1 MSIGVPAV
9 PLKWRKYLAL
19 VDFCFI
25 SADELAADIRRY
37 RIGKVRRLIGDL
49 RSDLRADLQRDR
61 RSFYVV
67 KLVPVDL
74 PGQLPNFN
82 VERSSQLS
90 QLAAFLAAHSG
101 ENYLEAWYC
110 RTRIDPEVFSVA
122 GRIVFSE
129 ADSGRTQLV
138 EQLWRGSPR
147 KLETYSGDFPFPY
160 VRASRYSWGWPYSIE
175 HVHLPR
181 KSARKSAQ
189 ESAFSNLQLRSEFG
203 YAMRCIEQERE
214 KLERFCTFLDSF
226 SFKAYSLEYKIV
238 ASQLKIIDWDTPNDT
253 RVLASQDMHLLD
265 KCIEP
270 TQSCISEI

>member
-1 MSIGVPAV
+1 MNIGATAV

-19 VDFCFI
+19 VDFGFV
-25 SADELAADIRRY
+25 STDELAADIRRY
-37 RIGKVRRLIGDL
+37 RIRQVRRLV
-49 RSDLRADLQRDR
+49 SDLSSDIRDDSRRAR

-67 KLVPVDL
+67 KLVPADL

-82 VERSSQLS
+82 VDRTSQLK
-90 QLAAFLAAHSG
+90 QLAAFLTAHSG

-122 GRIVFSE
+122 GRIVFT
-129 ADSGRTQLV
+129 AANTGGTQIV

-147 KLETYSGDFPFPY
+147 KLETYSGDFAFPY

-175 HVHLPR
+175 HVHLPP
-181 KSARKSAQ
+181 KSALT
-189 ESAFSNLQLRSEFG
+189 NLQLQSEFG

-214 KLERFCTFLDSF
+214 KLAAFCAFLDSF

-238 ASQLKIIDWDTPNDT
+238 ASQLKVIDWDTPNDK
-253 RVLASQDMHLLD
+253 RVLGSQDVHLLD
-265 KCIEP
+265 GIH
-270 TQSCISEI
+270 